1 MNEPGYLFD
10 TNVWI
15 ALTFQSHPLHAA
27 ANAVYG
33 GATADRR
40 VYFCRST
47 QQSFLRLIS
56 TARFSAQY
64 GSTALSNRDAF
75 AELDGLMQRPNVG
88 YLDEPKDILP
98 AWKAYADLTTAS
110 PKRWMDAYLAAFAVK
125 AGLEFVSN
133 DNAFKAFSG
142 LALVLVP

>member
-1 MNEPGYLFD
+1 MNEPGYFFD

-27 ANAVYG
+27 ANAVYVR
-33 GATADRR
+33 ATADRK
-40 VYFCRST
+40 VFFCRST
-47 QQSFLRLIS
+47 QQSFLRLIT
-56 TARFSAQY
+56 TAKLTAHY
-64 GSTALSNRDAF
+64 GSAALSNREAF

-98 AWKAYADLTTAS
+98 TWKAYADLTTAS
-110 PKRWMDAYLAAFAVK
+110 PKRWMDAYLAAFAVE

-133 DNAFKAFSG
+133 DAAFKSFVG
-142 LALVLVP
+142 LPLVSLP

>member
-1 MNEPGYLFD
+1 MNELGYLFD

-15 ALTFQSHPLHAA
+15 ALTFQSHPIHTA
-27 ANAVYG
+27 ANAVY
-33 GATADRR
+33 ARVTADRKA
-40 VYFCRST
+40 YFCRST

-56 TARFSAQY
+56 SAKFTAHY

-75 AELDGLMQRPNVG
+75 AELDGLMQRPNVS
-88 YLDEPKDILP
+88 YLDEPQDILP
-98 AWKAYADLTTAS
+98 DWKAYADLTTAS

-133 DNAFKAFSG
+133 DAAFKSFAG
-142 LALVLVP
+142 LALVSLP

>member
-1 MNEPGYLFD
+1 LNEPGYLFD

-27 ANAVYG
+27 ANAIYAR
-33 GATADRR
+33 ATADRKA
-40 VYFCRST
+40 YFCRST
-47 QQSFLRLIS
+47 QQSFLRLVC
-56 TARFSAQY
+56 TPKFTAQY

-88 YLDEPKDILP
+88 YLDEPKDLLL
-98 AWKAYADLTTAS
+98 AWKGYADLTTAS

-133 DNAFKAFSG
+133 DNAFKAFVG
-142 LALVLVP
+142 LALVPVS